1 LTLQIHTIT
10 TPFMFNVSVNC
21 YLVKTSDGFI
31 LIDTGWTKRR
41 AEIEREIENGGCSP
55 GELKLILLTHGDFD
69 HCGNTAYLRRK
80 FGGQIAIHGDDS
92 GMVENGDMFWNR
104 NKPNF
109 LIRSLTGLFS
119 RLSEADRF
127 KPDILLADGDDLSDK
142 GFDARVFSLPGHSK
156 GSVGFLTAE
165 GDLFCGDLL
174 ANVNKPSL
182 WSIID
187 DVGAAG
193 VSVEVL
199 KGLEIRT
206 VYPGH
211 GDPFPFEHFLEN
223 WA

>member
-41 AEIEREIENGGCSP
+41 AKIKREIEYGGCSP

-69 HCGNTAYLRRK
+69 HCGNTAYLRGK